1 VTLDDILFTTES
13 YWTTAAAFGLKGNLA
28 QRLLVT
34 FNLRFAIADG
44 GLTDRLA
51 PLLGMEWTF

>member
-13 YWTTAAAFGLKGNLA
+13 YWTSAGAFGLKGNLA

-34 FNLRFAIADG
+34 FNLRFALADG

-51 PLLGMEWTF
+51 PLIGMEWTF